1 MTAEPLPPIVTEPVK
16 DKSGLAIAS
25 LVLGIISFC
34 GSWVPYANFCLALFV
49 IAGIIT
55 GVMGLNSSKKGMA
68 IAGLV
73 LSILA
78 LCAVVTSI
86 IFWTSV
92 GNAVLKDPS
101 LWQDPSQWQNFFN
114 QMQY

>member
-1 MTAEPLPPIVTEPVK
+1 MSAEPLPPVVTTPTN

-25 LVLGIISFC
+25 LVLGIVSFC
-34 GSWVPYANFCLALFV
+34 GAWVPYVNFCLALFV

-55 GVMGLNSSKKGMA
+55 GIMGLKSSKKGLA

-86 IFWTSV
+86 IFWTSM
-92 GNAVLKDPS
+92 GAAFLQDPS
-101 LWQDPSQWQNFFN
+101 MWQDPSQWENFLN
-114 QMQY
+114 QMDY